1 MGIVKKAS
9 FKSTD
14 AIQAPGSIIHK
25 TFLIDSILKC
35 GASTHSFSFFKFSI
49 ILKLPSG
56 FGLKKILENLSP
68 SIPVIASFITPF
80 FKSFLISLSKISISV
95 LFLGCSKFELLIG
108 CWLKLTFKP
117 CCTILSIYLSFVSFF
132 QFSKWNLILPALN
145 FSARSCSFLIS
156 VSLTFSS
163 CCIGPCSSS
172 HRSCFVLMGS
182 SSCFLNCMGLMS
194 YCCKGCMMTFYF
206 YNSEVYL
213 SNY

>member
-1 MGIVKKAS
+1 MGIVKKTS

-25 TFLIDSILKC
+25 TFLIDSILKG
-35 GASTHSFSFFKFSI
+35 GASTDSFSFFKFSI
-49 ILKLPSG
+49 ILKAPSG

-68 SIPVIASFITPF
+68 SVLLFASFITPF

-132 QFSKWNLILPALN
+132 QFFKWNLILPALN
-145 FSARSCSFLIS
+145 FPARLCSFLMS

-182 SSCFLNCMGLMS
+182 SSCFLNCMELMS
-194 YCCKGCMMTFYF
+194 YYCCKGFMTSCFH
-206 YNSEVYL
+206 NSNVYL
-213 SNY
+213 NNY

>member
-1 MGIVKKAS
+1 M
-9 FKSTD
+9 
-14 AIQAPGSIIHK
+14 
-25 TFLIDSILKC
+25 
-35 GASTHSFSFFKFSI
+35 HSFSFFKFSI

-56 FGLKKILENLSP
+56 FGLKKILGNLFP
-68 SIPVIASFITPF
+68 SIPVITSFITPF
-80 FKSFLISLSKISISV
+80 FKSFLISLSKIFISV

-108 CWLKLTFKP
+108 CWLYYTKYI
-117 CCTILSIYLSFVSFF
+117 C
-132 QFSKWNLILPALN
+132 N
-145 FSARSCSFLIS
+145 FLIS
-156 VSLTFSS
+156 VSRTFSS

-172 HRSCFVLMGS
+172 HRRCFVLMGS